1 MPLSALQTRVVR
13 DILIYARRENL
24 VDGAHLREEFLA
36 SVVGTSRF
44 PVHIALTYLTKL
56 GVVRHM
62 NNRGFFL
69 AAPARS
75 LSHIARQWSRAGED
89 PLYIKIVELRLS
101 RRLSDTVTESELIR
115 SFHTSRNALRRVLS
129 RIQQE
134 GWIVRRAGHGWSFLP
149 LIDSM
154 EAYEESY
161 VFRLAV
167 EPAGI
172 LSATFKPGMTALE
185 TLRREQELIA
195 GSGYRTMTP
204 SELFEANARFHEVI
218 AASSGNRFILQ
229 AVHHVNQL
237 RRLVEYMQAK
247 KRLPRKTQSDEHL
260 AILDKILRGDFL
272 SAATA
277 MRTHLEGAR
286 KQKVLSAIFRSGS
299 R

>member
-1 MPLSALQTRVVR
+1 
-13 DILIYARRENL
+13 
-24 VDGAHLREEFLA
+24 
-36 SVVGTSRF
+36 
-44 PVHIALTYLTKL
+44 
-56 GVVRHM
+56 
-62 NNRGFFL
+62 
-69 AAPARS
+69 
-75 LSHIARQWSRAGED
+75 
-89 PLYIKIVELRLS
+89 
-101 RRLSDTVTESELIR
+101 
-115 SFHTSRNALRRVLS
+115 
-129 RIQQE
+129 
-134 GWIVRRAGHGWSFLP
+134 
-149 LIDSM
+149 M

-172 LSATFKPGMTALE
+172 LSATFKPGIAALE

-195 GSGYRTMTP
+195 GGGYRTMTA

-218 AASSGNRFILQ
+218 AASSGNRFIVQ
-229 AVHHVNQL
+229 AVRHVNHL

-247 KRLPRKTQSDEHL
+247 ERLPRKTQSDEHL

-286 KQKVLSAIFRSGS
+286 KQKVLSAIFRSAS